1 MRIGVVIL
9 SDLLWAEA
17 LPRWQ
22 QAESIGFSTAWTY
35 DHMSWRQLRDDPW
48 LGTVPLLA
56 AVAASTTT
64 LRFGTLVTS
73 PNFRHPA
80 VLAKDAMTLD
90 HISNGRLELG
100 IGSGGTG
107 WDAELFGEAPLPPR
121 ERFERFADFVRALD
135 VLLSEPKTNYGGSH
149 YTVIESRIEPGCAQQ
164 PRVPF
169 TIGAGGPKALRIAA
183 EFGRAWVTYGPVGA
197 ENTAAS
203 WNSAVTK
210 QVADLEQACEA
221 IGRDPQSIDR
231 VALVSLEAAWAQN
244 TVPAWDDFVG
254 QAEALGFTDIAVHWP
269 RAHDAVLA
277 GAAPAVFDEIC
288 SRLGS

>member
-9 SDLLWAEA
+9 PDLLWPQARE
-17 LPRWQ
+17 RWQ
-22 QAESIGFSTAWTY
+22 LAESIGFSTAWTY
-35 DHMSWRQLRDDPW
+35 DHMSWRSLRDGPW

-80 VLAKDAMTLD
+80 LLAKDAMTLD
-90 HISNGRLELG
+90 HISGGRLELG

-107 WDAELFGEAPLPPR
+107 WDAALFGEPPLSVAG
-121 ERFERFADFVRALD
+121 RFERFADFVRAVE
-135 VLLSEPKTNYGGSH
+135 VLLREPNTSYSNDH
-149 YTVIESRIEPGCAQQ
+149 YTVVDSRIEPGCVQQ

-169 TIGAGGPKALRIAA
+169 TIGAAGPKALRLAA
-183 EFGRAWVTYGPVGA
+183 EFGDAWVTYGPMGG
-197 ENTAAS
+197 ENTSAH
-203 WNSAVTK
+203 WLQAVTE
-210 QVADLEQACEA
+210 QVAAFEVACA
-221 IGRDPQSIDR
+221 QVGRDPQAVKR

-254 QAEALGFTDIAVHWP
+254 MADGLGFTDIAVHWP
-269 RAHDAVLA
+269 RPHDAALR
-277 GAAPAVFDEIC
+277 GAAPEVFDEIC
-288 SRLGS
+288 SRLGR